1 MSFVSN
7 IIPTKLK
14 KATLINWIK
23 RYIMFHHKRHPKE
36 MNGKEIEEFLT
47 HLAVK
52 KNVAASTQNQALNDY
67 SSIVD

>member
-23 RYIMFHHKRHPKE
+23 RYIMFHHKRHPKD
-36 MNGKEIEEFLT
+36 MSGREIEEFLT

-52 KNVAASTQNQALNDY
+52 ENVAASTQNQALNDY